1 MRDVKGKYIICS
13 FSIGYVIK
21 AIMRTQALY
30 CPGSTAV
37 HWAVQFFCC
46 LCTLLW
52 RQGSY
57 MSWKLSSYNHVKPF
71 LRYLWS
77 KGQPSDSTGKGQ
89 TVDPPV
95 DHLDQ
100 FFYRFVFKTKSLLS
114 VQKPY
119 VGVPVSPVTHMQA
132 GNPYWLLGKPIF
144 KWIGQKLLS
153 L

>member
-1 MRDVKGKYIICS
+1 M
-13 FSIGYVIK
+13 
-21 AIMRTQALY
+21 
-30 CPGSTAV
+30 
-37 HWAVQFFCC
+37 
-46 LCTLLW
+46 
-52 RQGSY
+52 
-57 MSWKLSSYNHVKPF
+57 SSYRHIEPF

-100 FFYRFVFKTKSLLS
+100 FFLPVFLLKKLLLS

-119 VGVPVSPVTHMQA
+119 VDVPVSPVTHMQA
-132 GNPYWLLGKPIF
+132 GNPYGLLGKPIT
-144 KWIGQKLLS
+144 KVIGQKFVS